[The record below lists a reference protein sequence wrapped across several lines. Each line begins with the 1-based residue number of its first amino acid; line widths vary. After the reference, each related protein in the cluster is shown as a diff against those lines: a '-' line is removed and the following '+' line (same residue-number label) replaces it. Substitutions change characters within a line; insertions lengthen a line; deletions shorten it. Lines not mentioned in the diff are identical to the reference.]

1 MGHRPLSG
9 LLFSNSVHFR
19 PKDSQDTGDQE
30 WEAGSLK
37 AELDC
42 VCGSQ
47 TRSQSGGCRAQGIVP
62 EPWGSQDPGA
72 DSWAVFLG
80 PLPAFSWLG
89 MRREAAPGVGTQA
102 TSWLAGPC
110 GRVDSSGCRCG
121 VSLLVTSR
129 ANLCGLQESGMLQTW
144 QNLAAVSPAPFLTCR
159 PTVWHRFPVSV

>member
-9 LLFSNSVHFR
+9 LLFSNSVYFG

-42 VCGSQ
+42 ACGSQ

-72 DSWAVFLG
+72 HSWAVFLG
-80 PLPAFSWLG
+80 LLPAFSWLG
-89 MRREAAPGVGTQA
+89 MRREAAPEVGIQA

-110 GRVDSSGCRCG
+110 GRVDNSGCRCG

-144 QNLAAVSPAPFLTCR
+144 QNLAALSPAPFLTCR